1 MDKLAAILERLVS
14 FLVDY
19 LSGILGLDDEAAEA

>member
-1 MDKLAAILERLVS
+1 MDKLVAILERLVS

-19 LSGILGLDDEAAEA
+19 LSGILGLDDEAEA

>member
-1 MDKLAAILERLVS
+1 MDKLVAILERLVS

-19 LSGILGLDDEAAEA
+19 LSGILGLDEEAEA